1 MNYWNQFLWVIFPY
15 LMISIFIVGHIY
27 RYNTDQIGWTSKS
40 SEFLEKKNLRWGS
53 LLFHYG
59 ILLVFGGHVLGLLVP
74 KSFLTQ
80 IGISNE
86 AYHFSAVYFG
96 GTAGLITVIGL
107 FLLLVRRYGNK
118 RISVTGSTGDI
129 FITILLFLV
138 IVLGI
143 YNTIIYNAF
152 IGGFDY
158 RTTISPWFRGLIVF
172 APNSALMTSV
182 PTIYKLHIIFS
193 FAIFGVWPFTRLV
206 HVWSIPVAYI
216 KRSNIIYRRSCEKVK

>member
-40 SEFLEKKNLRWGS
+40 SEFLEKKNLKWGS

-74 KSFLTQ
+74 KSFLAQ
-80 IGISNE
+80 VGISNE
-86 AYHFSAVYFG
+86 AYHLSAVYFG
-96 GTAGLITVIGL
+96 GAAGLVTVIGL

-118 RISVTGSTGDI
+118 RISVTGSLGDKLI
-129 FITILLFLV
+129 AVLLFLV
-138 IVLGI
+138 VGIGI
-143 YNTIIYNAF
+143 YNTLIFNLSV
-152 IGGFDY
+152 GGFDY
-158 RTTISPWFRGLIVF
+158 RSTISPWFRSLFIF
-172 APNSALMTSV
+172 APNSKLMIEV
-182 PTIYKLHIIFS
+182 PLVYQIHVILAFL
-193 FAIFGVWPFTRLV
+193 IFGVWPFTRLV

-216 KRSNIIYRRSCEKVK
+216 KRSNIVYRRLCGKS